1 MLSQAYEIK
10 KYSDS
15 IPCWIAHQV
24 VIFLGQ
30 PNHNFEGKFTM
41 RQTGT
46 IKFFNQSRGYGFI
59 KPDIGESDVFVHVT
73 ALEKSG
79 LSELGDGTKVV
90 FDTQDD
96 SRGRGKQAINIEL
109 G

>member
-1 MLSQAYEIK
+1 MASFVRCLFQATVSGNFGK
-10 KYSDS
+10 G
-15 IPCWIAHQV
+15 PPNTR
-24 VIFLGQ
+24 VI
-30 PNHNFEGKFTM
+30 GKV
-41 RQTGT
+41 
-46 IKFFNQSRGYGFI
+46 KFFNQSRGYGFI

>member
-1 MLSQAYEIK
+1 
-10 KYSDS
+10 
-15 IPCWIAHQV
+15 
-24 VIFLGQ
+24 
-30 PNHNFEGKFTM
+30 M

-96 SRGRGKQAINIEL
+96 SRGRGKQAINVEL